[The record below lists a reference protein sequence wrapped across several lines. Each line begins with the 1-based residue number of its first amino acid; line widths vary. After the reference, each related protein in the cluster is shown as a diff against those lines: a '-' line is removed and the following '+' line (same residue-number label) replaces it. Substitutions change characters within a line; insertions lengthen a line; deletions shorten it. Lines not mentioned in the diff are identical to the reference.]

1 MGGLMDA
8 ITGRRSIRNY
18 RNEEIPGE
26 ILEQVLEAVRWSPSW
41 ANTQCWEI
49 IVVKDPGTK
58 RKLQGIVGRRNPAF
72 RAIVEAPIVL
82 AVCGRLGCA
91 GYYGGEATT
100 TFGDWFM
107 FDLGI
112 ATQNLCLAAHD
123 LGLGTVIVGL
133 FDHSQAMEILLVP
146 EGCQL
151 VALVPIG
158 YPSRK
163 PSAPARRKVAEFTH
177 SERCQPSGPAGRHLL

>member
-1 MGGLMDA
+1 MGSLMDA
-8 ITGRRSIRNY
+8 IKNRRSIRNY

-41 ANTQCWEI
+41 ANSQCWEI
-49 IVVKDPGTK
+49 VIVKDPETK
-58 RKLQGIVGRRNPAF
+58 KKLQETVGRRNPAF
-72 RAIVEAPIVL
+72 RAVVEAPVVL

-91 GYYGGEATT
+91 GYYGGKVTT

-123 LGLGTVIVGL
+123 LGLGTLIVGL
-133 FDHSQAMEILLVP
+133 FDHSKATEILRVP
-146 EGCQL
+146 EGSQL
-151 VALVPIG
+151 VSLVPIG

-163 PSAPARRKVAEFTH
+163 SSPPARRTTAQFTH
-177 SERCQPSGPAGRHLL
+177 FESWQ